1 MDSTLKL
8 TYYAADTSSHL
19 FRPISES
26 TIRAGFPS
34 PGQDDVNSSID
45 LNKYLI
51 KHPAATFFAR
61 VEGLSMSGEGIDEG
75 DLLIIDRSLNP
86 ENGDL
91 AVCSI
96 DGDFTL
102 KRIQILYGGKIRLIP
117 SNPEFKPIDIS
128 ADDEFSIWGI
138 VTATIKQNRRPRKF

>member
-1 MDSTLKL
+1 
-8 TYYAADTSSHL
+8 
-19 FRPISES
+19 
-26 TIRAGFPS
+26 
-34 PGQDDVNSSID
+34 
-45 LNKYLI
+45 
-51 KHPAATFFAR
+51 
-61 VEGLSMSGEGIDEG
+61 MSGEGIDEG

>member
-1 MDSTLKL
+1 MDSTLQL
-8 TYYAADTSSHL
+8 TFYAADTSSHL

-117 SNPEFKPIDIS
+117 SKIGR
-128 ADDEFSIWGI
+128 AH
-138 VTATIKQNRRPRKF
+138 V